1 MSKQNLSQIEHA
13 LHKIAET
20 IVHEIDSLYELDF
33 ISGTYHA
40 VKSSLLFQSVFGTE
54 GKCDSFISRVLSDN
68 PFSPASD
75 LYKDF
80 CTDPGSMG
88 RAYMRYIDLNSENGN
103 SSILFMYYRVSDE
116 TAFAFFCPSN
126 VSTPPEE
133 KESVKKDTLIE
144 SYLYSM
150 HVDLDLDEC
159 SDLYVSGVQ
168 SPNPEQRDI
177 KFSYSGWRDKLLSCI
192 TDEHKKTFL
201 ANTEQ
206 KTLRQ
211 KLFKKSR
218 YSFAIRMHEPNG
230 SDKWTMH
237 SFIRVHNQENDHLS
251 AIYTVQ
257 DIDEEIKAIVP
268 LPQQCND
275 SAKRSSDDPKKR
287 NLNISSTLSKD
298 IRLFSPF
305 ANLILEHVVA
315 DIQNNYMNK
324 ISLKHLAG
332 KYYINA
338 AYLGQLFKQKYGV
351 TFHEYL
357 SKVRMENAAGL
368 LLTTNYAIH
377 QVAEKCG
384 MLNPSYFH
392 RQFRKY
398 FNCTPEEYRAA
409 NKKI

>member
-159 SDLYVSGVQ
+159 SNLHISGFQ
-168 SPNPEQRDI
+168 SPNPEQRST
-177 KFSYSGWRDKLLSCI
+177 KFTYSGWRDKLLSCI
-192 TDEHKKTFL
+192 ADEHK
-201 ANTEQ
+201 E
-206 KTLRQ
+206 
-211 KLFKKSR
+211 
-218 YSFAIRMHEPNG
+218 SF
-230 SDKWTMH
+230 
-237 SFIRVHNQENDHLS
+237 
-251 AIYTVQ
+251 
-257 DIDEEIKAIVP
+257 
-268 LPQQCND
+268 
-275 SAKRSSDDPKKR
+275 
-287 NLNISSTLSKD
+287 
-298 IRLFSPF
+298 
-305 ANLILEHVVA
+305 
-315 DIQNNYMNK
+315 
-324 ISLKHLAG
+324 
-332 KYYINA
+332 
-338 AYLGQLFKQKYGV
+338 
-351 TFHEYL
+351 
-357 SKVRMENAAGL
+357 
-368 LLTTNYAIH
+368 
-377 QVAEKCG
+377 
-384 MLNPSYFH
+384 
-392 RQFRKY
+392 
-398 FNCTPEEYRAA
+398 FN
-409 NKKI
+409 